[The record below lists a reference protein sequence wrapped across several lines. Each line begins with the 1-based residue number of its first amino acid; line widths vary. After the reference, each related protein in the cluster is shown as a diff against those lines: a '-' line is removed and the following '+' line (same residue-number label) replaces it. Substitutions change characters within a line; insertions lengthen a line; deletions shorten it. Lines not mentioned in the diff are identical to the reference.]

1 MNNPP
6 GHPTLLTMPP
16 WQWPSASVVILP
28 LAADEYELREVR
40 PDWIEVRQRA
50 SGKLIWSGLG
60 PASVTVS
67 PAPF

>member
-16 WQWPSASVVILP
+16 WDWMGPSVTILP
-28 LAADEYELREVR
+28 LPADAYELREVQ
-40 PDWIEVRQRA
+40 PDWFEVRERA
-50 SGKLIWSGLG
+50 SAKLIWSGLG
-60 PASVTVS
+60 PASVSVS